1 MLRKSPDQYVL
12 EIREAQ
18 DKCNIQGSTLR

>member
-12 EIREAQ
+12 EIREAPA
-18 DKCNIQGSTLR
+18 KCNIQGSTLR